1 MLAAFEVTLRQ
12 NAKDESEWRRID
24 AQLRME
30 PKSERDKRRRE
41 AVAGRRTAR
50 TGGISLDDAEALM
63 ARFTADEAKY
73 SR

>member
-30 PKSERDKRRRE
+30 PKGERDKRRRE
-41 AVAGRRTAR
+41 AVAGRRAAR